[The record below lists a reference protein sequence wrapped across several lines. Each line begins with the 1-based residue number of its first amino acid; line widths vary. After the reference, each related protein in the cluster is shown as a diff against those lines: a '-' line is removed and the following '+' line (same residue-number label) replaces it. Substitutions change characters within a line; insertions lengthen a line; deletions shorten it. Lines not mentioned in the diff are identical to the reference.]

1 MSSEERSKRVF
12 SIRGLDPEVYDRFA
26 KVARE
31 LGVSVGELM
40 NEAMRFM
47 LSLVSLG
54 TLAGV
59 EGVKLL
65 MKSLRGIK
73 EVAKSLGNVEV
84 ISGLDE
90 LEVSKEDLESI
101 DKPVIFMNIKKLV
114 FKEGIDRGLI
124 ESKVRGIKLVDEVVV
139 PKSIPKLVVAR
150 KCSMVKR
157 IVSSE

>member
-1 MSSEERSKRVF
+1 MSGEERSRRVF
-12 SIRGLDPEVYDRFA
+12 SIRGLDPEIYDRFA

-54 TLAGV
+54 TVAGV
-59 EGVKLL
+59 EGIKLL

-73 EVAKSLGNVEV
+73 GIHELLGNVEV

-90 LEVSKEDLESI
+90 LEVSREDLESI

-114 FKEGIDRGLI
+114 FKEGIDRELI

-139 PKSIPKLVVAR
+139 PKSIPKLMVAR
-150 KCSMVKR
+150 KCSMVRKL
-157 IVSSE
+157 VSSE

>member
-1 MSSEERSKRVF
+1 MSGEEKSKRVF
-12 SIRGLDPEVYDRFA
+12 SIRGLDPEIYDRFA

-47 LSLVSLG
+47 LSLVSVG
-54 TLAGV
+54 TVAGV
-59 EGVKLL
+59 EGIKLL
-65 MKSLRGIK
+65 MKSLRGVKGIH
-73 EVAKSLGNVEV
+73 ESLGNVEV

-90 LEVSKEDLESI
+90 LEVSREDLESI

-114 FKEGIDRGLI
+114 FKEGIDRELI

-139 PKSIPKLVVAR
+139 PKSIPKLIVAR
-150 KCSMVKR
+150 KCSMVRKL
-157 IVSSE
+157 VSSE

>member
-1 MSSEERSKRVF
+1 MSGEEKSKRVF
-12 SIRGLDPEVYDRFA
+12 SIRGLDPEIYDRFA

-47 LSLVSLG
+47 LSLVSVG
-54 TLAGV
+54 TVAGV
-59 EGVKLL
+59 ESVKSL
-65 MKSLRGIK
+65 MKSLRGVKGIH
-73 EVAKSLGNVEV
+73 ELLGDVEV

-90 LEVSKEDLESI
+90 LEVSREDLESI

-139 PKSIPKLVVAR
+139 PKSIPKLIVAR
-150 KCSMVKR
+150 KCLMVRKL
-157 IVSSE
+157 VSSE

>member
-1 MSSEERSKRVF
+1 MSGEEKSKRVF
-12 SIRGLDPEVYDRFA
+12 SIRGLDPEIYDRFA

-47 LSLVSLG
+47 LSLVSVG
-54 TLAGV
+54 TVAGV
-59 EGVKLL
+59 EGIKLL
-65 MKSLRGIK
+65 MKSLRGVKGIH
-73 EVAKSLGNVEV
+73 ESLGNVEV

-90 LEVSKEDLESI
+90 LEVSREDLESI

-124 ESKVRGIKLVDEVVV
+124 ESKVRGIKLIDEVVV
-139 PKSIPKLVVAR
+139 PKSIPKLIVAR
-150 KCSMVKR
+150 KCSMVRKL
-157 IVSSE
+157 VSSE